1 MATITSE
8 LLTSKYNKWLKS
20 DRSIPFGK
28 MMNDRYGMR
37 DDELSNE
44 VDHNFALLIIMSKH
58 VTEL

>member
-1 MATITSE
+1 MATISRE
-8 LLTSKYNKWLKS
+8 LLTSEYNKWLKS

-37 DDELSNE
+37 DDELSKE
-44 VDHNFALLIIMSKH
+44 IDHNFALLIIMSKH

>member
-8 LLTSKYNKWLKS
+8 LLTSEYNKWLKS

-37 DDELSNE
+37 DD
-44 VDHNFALLIIMSKH
+44 
-58 VTEL
+58 